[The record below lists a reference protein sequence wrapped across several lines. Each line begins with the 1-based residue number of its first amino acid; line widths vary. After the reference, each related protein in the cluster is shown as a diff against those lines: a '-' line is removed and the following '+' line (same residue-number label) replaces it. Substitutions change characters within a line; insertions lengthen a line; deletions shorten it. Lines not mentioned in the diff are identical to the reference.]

1 MTYMPE
7 HTFTFT
13 DDELQCI
20 RVCMRNAPSP
30 YDISKKKLVEDVV
43 SKIGEPIIEKIE
55 PLSMPKYDLS
65 KYGITD

>member
-1 MTYMPE
+1 MSE
-7 HTFTFT
+7 HTFIFT

-30 YDISKKKLVEDVV
+30 YDISKKKIVEDVV
-43 SKIGEPIIEKIE
+43 SKIGEPIREVHP
-55 PLSMPKYDLS
+55 PLKMPKYDLS